1 MYNDCKM
8 ERVNLKANLRNLVS
22 LVNTIDILFKMN
34 MTASSEEVKQIST
47 LIENVC
53 YKILDDVRN
62 IQSSEEI

>member
-8 ERVNLKANLRNLVS
+8 ERVNLKTNLRNLVS

-53 YKILDDVRN
+53 YKILN
-62 IQSSEEI
+62 ELY

>member
-22 LVNTIDILFKMN
+22 LVNTIDILFQMN

-62 IQSSEEI
+62 IQSSDEI